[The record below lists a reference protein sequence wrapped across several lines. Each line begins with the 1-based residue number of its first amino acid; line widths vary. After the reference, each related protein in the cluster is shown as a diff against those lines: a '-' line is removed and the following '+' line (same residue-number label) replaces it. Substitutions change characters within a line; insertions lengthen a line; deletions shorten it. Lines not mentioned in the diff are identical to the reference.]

1 MTATLHSLEEQ
12 RLKKLTEE
20 QRKRQVDDEYWR
32 SRNLPTDAQINEAAE
47 EAMAWLYGEDIE
59 EAKE

>member
-1 MTATLHSLEEQ
+1 MKSTTTELTL
-12 RLKKLTEE
+12 TM
-20 QRKRQVDDEYWR
+20 VADEYWR

-47 EAMAWLYGEDIE
+47 EAMAWLYGEDIG